1 MNGVTDV
8 RYRVVSMLPGMRI
21 IRLFYQME
29 SPFITPAMARD
40 WVAMI
45 FLSLA
50 TTRIPTLILFRK
62 MWVCRSTRR
71 TTIICT
77 SSMNTTT
84 SDGLLPTVSN
94 RKERYVF
101 MYSSL
106 TLPNRLI
113 IMKQWSSKRSFVWH
127 RFIR

>member
-8 RYRVVSMLPGMRI
+8 RYPVVSMNPEMPI
-21 IRLFYQME
+21 IRLFYRMA
-29 SPFITPAMARD
+29 SLFIMQPMAKD
-40 WVAMI
+40 WEDMI
-45 FLSLA
+45 FLSLV
-50 TTRIPTLILFRK
+50 TTQIPTLILFRK

-94 RKERYVF
+94 
-101 MYSSL
+101 
-106 TLPNRLI
+106 
-113 IMKQWSSKRSFVWH
+113 
-127 RFIR
+127 

>member
-21 IRLFYQME
+21 IRLFYRME

-62 MWVCRSTRR
+62 CGYAVQLAVQR
-71 TTIICT
+71 
-77 SSMNTTT
+77 
-84 SDGLLPTVSN
+84 L
-94 RKERYVF
+94 YV
-101 MYSSL
+101 
-106 TLPNRLI
+106 R
-113 IMKQWSSKRSFVWH
+113 H
-127 RFIR
+127 R